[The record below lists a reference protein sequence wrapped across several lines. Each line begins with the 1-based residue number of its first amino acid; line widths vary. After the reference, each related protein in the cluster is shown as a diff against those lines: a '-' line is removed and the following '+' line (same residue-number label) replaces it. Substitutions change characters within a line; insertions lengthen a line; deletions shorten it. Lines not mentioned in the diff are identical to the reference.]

1 MERGIRM
8 FAPANQA
15 VFRMIIAGLKTD
27 LQVSALTGR
36 EAISEPFSF
45 DVELVS
51 EHPAID
57 LDTLLHKQAFLQL
70 SPDGTGIHGQVYRA
84 AQGN

>member
-1 MERGIRM
+1 M

-15 VFRMIIAGLKTD
+15 VFTLIISGLKTD
-27 LQVSALTGR
+27 FQVSALAGR

-57 LDTLLHKQAFLQL
+57 LNTLLHKQAFLQL
-70 SPDGTGIHGQVYRA
+70 SSDGAGIHGQVPLC
-84 AQGN
+84 